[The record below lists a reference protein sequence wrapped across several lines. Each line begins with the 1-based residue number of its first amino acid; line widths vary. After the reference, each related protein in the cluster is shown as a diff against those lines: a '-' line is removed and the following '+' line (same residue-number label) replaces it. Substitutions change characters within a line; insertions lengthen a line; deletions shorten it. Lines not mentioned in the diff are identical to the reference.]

1 MRYEI
6 GPNESINETLTR
18 VKDNDEL
25 FLKPG
30 IYKEKVEFFNNNI
43 KIIGAD
49 KENTIITN
57 NDFYHKIMPDFNE
70 CNTFRTYT
78 MYVGGDNVAIENI
91 TIMNSCDNASKYG
104 QAVALHVE
112 GTNFKIT
119 NSIIKSAQDTLFT
132 GPLPKDLIE
141 RHQGF
146 LPKSHLKG
154 NKSIQIYDRCK
165 IIGNVDF
172 IFGGAYA
179 LFINCE
185 IVSLA
190 NSSRGGGYLTAP
202 SHEES
207 DKFGYLFY
215 KCNLIANQN
224 AEKVYLGRPWRDYG
238 TCAFIMCNLG
248 KHINPLG
255 WNKWNKTNRDKTARF
270 YEYSENVDLSQREKW
285 SHILNKDEAL
295 KYVDDFF
302 KFINY
307 KG

>member
-1 MRYEI
+1 MKYKI
-6 GPNESINETLTR
+6 SPNDSINETL
-18 VKDNDEL
+18 KKMNEYDEL
-25 FLKPG
+25 YLNEG
-30 IYKEKVEFFNNNI
+30 VYNEKVEFFNNNI
-43 KIIGAD
+43 KIKGAGKD
-49 KENTIITN
+49 KTIITN
-57 NDFYHKIMPDFNE
+57 HDFYHKIMPDFNE

-78 MYVGGDNVAIENI
+78 VFVGGDNVSVEDV
-91 TIMNSCDNASKYG
+91 TIMNSCSDSLKYG

-112 GTNFKIT
+112 GNNFVIT

-132 GPLPKDLIE
+132 GPLPKDLIQ

-146 LPKSHLKG
+146 LPQSHLKG
-154 NKSIQIYDRCK
+154 NKSIQIYDKCE

-179 LFINCE
+179 LFINCD
-185 IVSLA
+185 IVSINLD
-190 NSSRGGGYLTAP
+190 GHDGGYLTAP

-215 KCNLIANQN
+215 KCNLIAKGDAKNI
-224 AEKVYLGRPWRDYG
+224 YLGRPWRDYG

-255 WNKWNKTNRDKTARF
+255 WNKWNNTNRDKTARF
-270 YEYSENVDLSQREKW
+270 YEYSENVDLSKREKW
-285 SHILNKDEAL
+285 AHTLNKAEAL
-295 KYVDDFF
+295 AYVEKFF

-307 KG
+307 NN